1 MPPPH
6 PWQSFEVSTASRL
19 PRLFIGSSAEG
30 LNIAYGVQE
39 NLEFDAE
46 TTVWKQGIFKPTRQ
60 TLADIV
66 TVMQRT
72 DFAAFIFNADD
83 MLTMRGKEFHA
94 TRDNVI
100 FELGLFIGCLGAD
113 RCFFIQPRGFENLH
127 LPSDLLGLTAL
138 TFNPGRS
145 DDNVVAALGTA
156 CNQIRRTMREAAAK
170 SGDKA
175 VRGVTPPEA
184 AEQKFDRLVALWN
197 SDALK
202 KDRAFVSKGMPMWI
216 GEDEDGQA
224 TAAFERICTFLNAVA
239 DTVLGNSQ
247 LEERGR
253 DVFEQPI
260 RIVWKLAQSYFNNF
274 AHSSLEEYWE
284 NRGFP
289 PIKALADHWRE
300 IV

>member
-6 PWQSFEVSTASRL
+6 TRQGFEVSADSRL
-19 PRLFIGSSAEG
+19 PRLFIGSSTEG
-30 LNIAYGVQE
+30 LRIAYGIQE

-66 TVMQRT
+66 TAMQRT
-72 DFAAFIFNADD
+72 DFAAFVFNADD
-83 MLTMRGKEFHA
+83 MLTMRGKDFQA

-100 FELGLFIGCLGAD
+100 FELGLFIGYLGMD

-138 TFNPGRS
+138 TFNPDRS
-145 DDNVVAALGTA
+145 DDNVVAALGSA
-156 CNQIRRTMREAAAK
+156 CNQIRRAMREAAPK
-170 SGDKA
+170 GGDKA
-175 VRGVTPPEA
+175 VPDATPPEA
-184 AEQKFDRLVALWN
+184 AEQKFERLVGLWN

-247 LEERGR
+247 LEAKGR
-253 DVFEQPI
+253 AVFEQPI
-260 RIVWKLAQSYFNNF
+260 RNVWGLARSYFVNS
-274 AHSSLEEYWE
+274 AHSSPDEYWE
-284 NRGFP
+284 NRNSP
-289 PIKALADHWRE
+289 PIKALADQWSANA
-300 IV
+300 